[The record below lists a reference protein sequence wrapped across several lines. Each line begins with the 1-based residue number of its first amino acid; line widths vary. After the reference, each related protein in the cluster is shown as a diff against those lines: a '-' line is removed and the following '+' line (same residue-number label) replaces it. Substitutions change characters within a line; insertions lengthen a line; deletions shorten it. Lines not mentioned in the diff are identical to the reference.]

1 MVDQSRQDKRGCG
14 CHCFVSVA
22 GTHPGKRPSKCLG
35 LEQSIYRMDLV
46 QSLSKR
52 CVDSVSYLHLVPR
65 YRLGKE
71 EQLGWLNSQRK
82 VKVGSP

>member
-1 MVDQSRQDKRGCG
+1 MVEQSRQNKRRCG

-22 GTHPGKRPSKCLG
+22 GKRQGKFLG
-35 LEQSIYRMDLV
+35 LEQSMDLV

-52 CVDSVSYLHLVPR
+52 CMDSVSYLHLVLR

-71 EQLGWLNSQRK
+71 EQLGWLNSQRR
-82 VKVGSP
+82 VEVGSP